1 MSNYWSNRQ
10 ANAMAALERRE
21 KRLKKRL
28 NAFYEAE
35 KRRLSDSIFA
45 FYNRYGDAMKAL
57 DSDVMTNWYGHL
69 MRVIDPDAR
78 QMLFEDWEGFV
89 QMFPEYADLAP
100 LRENISKLNRL
111 EGLQMSV
118 QLQLDELA
126 GKTNDAVTGHLTDVA
141 EDAIKSICKDMHH
154 EYNPEM
160 VRDFVNTAWTDE
172 NSYSKRIWDNTQKL
186 VDYLTTDIAHG
197 MARGDSYKTLV
208 RNVTERFEKVSR
220 RDAYRLIY
228 TEGTFAYNQAT
239 LSVVREDFDFYR
251 ISTVGDGK
259 VCDICRGFS
268 DKVYRMEDA
277 EAGVNFP
284 PFHPWCRCSF
294 EIVVPDRQQWLKD
307 YKAKHGGDGRTVLSH
322 VETGDGA

>member
-1 MSNYWSNRQ
+1 MSRYWSRRQ

-35 KRRLSDSIFA
+35 SRRLADGIFA
-45 FYNRYGDAMKAL
+45 FYNRYGDQMKTL
-57 DSDVMTNWYGHL
+57 DGDVMYNWYGHL
-69 MRVIDPDAR
+69 MRSMDPDAR
-78 QMLFEDWEGFV
+78 QMLFEDWDGFV
-89 QMFPEYADLAP
+89 QMFPEYRDLAP
-100 LRENISKLNRL
+100 LRENLSRLNRL

-118 QLQLDELA
+118 QLQLDALA
-126 GKTNDAVTGHLTDVA
+126 GKVNDAVTGHLTDVA
-141 EDAIKSICKDMHH
+141 EDALKSICRDMGH

-160 VRDFVNTAWTDE
+160 VRNFVNTAWADSE
-172 NSYSKRIWDNTQKL
+172 SFSKRIWDNTQKL
-186 VDYLTTDIAHG
+186 AGYLTTDISHG
-197 MARGDSYKTLV
+197 LARGDSYKQLTQNL
-208 RNVTERFEKVSR
+208 TERFEKVSR

-239 LSVVREDFDFYR
+239 LSVVKEDFDFYK

-259 VCDICRGFS
+259 VCEICRGFN
-268 DKVYRMEDA
+268 DKIFRMEDA

-294 EIVVPDRQQWLKD
+294 EVVVPDREQWLRD
-307 YKAKHGGDGRTVLSH
+307 YERKHGRDGSAVLNR
-322 VETGDGA
+322 V